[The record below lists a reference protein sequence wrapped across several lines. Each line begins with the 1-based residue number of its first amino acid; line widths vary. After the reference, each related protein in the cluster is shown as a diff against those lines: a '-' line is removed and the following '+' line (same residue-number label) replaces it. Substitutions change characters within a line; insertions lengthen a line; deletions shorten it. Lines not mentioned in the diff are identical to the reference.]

1 MTFPHPDIL
10 RTMGGLLIVL
20 CLASLTGAVVARRKP
35 GPTSA
40 NLVARIDAW
49 WIMCLVFGTAIV
61 LGRTGS
67 TLLFALMSFLA
78 FREFITL
85 TPSARGDHR
94 TLFWAFFAV
103 LPLQYWLVWKP
114 WYGLFVIL
122 IPVYAF
128 LWLPVRTAMAGDCTR
143 FLERTAKIQWALM
156 VCVYCVSHV
165 PMLLSLPIA
174 GYEGRNALLV
184 IFLVVVVQASD
195 VLQYIWGKLCGRHKI
210 APLVSPNKTVEGFLG
225 GIASATALG
234 AALYPLTPFRPW
246 QAAVIALVI
255 CLLGFAGGLVMSAI
269 KRDRGVKDYGS
280 MISGHGGMMDRID
293 SLSFAAP
300 VFLHIVRFW
309 WT

>member
-1 MTFPHPDIL
+1 MNLPHPEIL
-10 RTMGGLLIVL
+10 RTLGGVLVVL
-20 CLASLTGAVVARRKP
+20 CLASATGAIVSRRKP

-40 NLVARIDAW
+40 NLVARINAW
-49 WIMCLVFGTAIV
+49 WIMCLVFGTAIL

-78 FREFITL
+78 LREFITL

-156 VCVYCVSHV
+156 ICVYCVSHV

-174 GYEGRNALLV
+174 GYEGKNALLV

-195 VLQYIWGKLCGRHKI
+195 VLQYIWGKLCGCHKI

-234 AALYPLTPFRPW
+234 TALYPLTPFRPW
-246 QAAVIALVI
+246 QAAVIALIV